1 MLVLTMYYFK
11 HFLELAHEKLMM
23 QIKSKKKRERKEKK
37 RLC

>member
-1 MLVLTMYYFK
+1 MLVLTVYYFK

-23 QIKSKKKRERKEKK
+23 QIKSKKRERKEMK

>member
-23 QIKSKKKRERKEKK
+23 QIKCKKKRERKENE
-37 RLC
+37 

>member
-23 QIKSKKKRERKEKK
+23 QIKCKKKEKEKK